1 MKAHHSFLD
10 DGAYQNETSDRCR
23 AAEALE
29 SYKLLPP
36 SALNDSQ
43 TSSWTSGAFYL
54 FRFHIQPLLFIC
66 LYEKGLL
73 HTTSYSSCT
82 YHTLQRPQK

>member
-54 FRFHIQPLLFIC
+54 FKLHIP
-66 LYEKGLL
+66 
-73 HTTSYSSCT
+73 HTATSSKVGSDVFN
-82 YHTLQRPQK
+82 